1 MIVGAV
7 NVRREATIR
16 LVIRDQQGQNHEV
29 EAVIDTG
36 YDGFLTLPPD
46 LITTLGLTR
55 IGSGRTLLANGTE
68 DQFDIYEADVEWDGA
83 LLRLEID
90 SADADPLI
98 GMSLLY
104 GYDLHIPVIDGG
116 TVVIQKL
123 P

>member
-7 NVRREATIR
+7 NVRQEATLR
-16 LVIRDQQGQNHEV
+16 LNIQDQQGQDHEIEV
-29 EAVIDTG
+29 VIDTG

-46 LITTLGLTR
+46 LIVNLGLSYV
-55 IGSGRTLLANGTE
+55 GSGRTLLANGTE
-68 DQFDIYEADVEWDGA
+68 DQFDIYEAQVEWDGV
-83 LLRLEID
+83 LMRLEVD
-90 SADADPLI
+90 SADTDPLL

-104 GYDLHIPVIDGG
+104 GYDLHIPVVDGG

>member
-1 MIVGAV
+1 MIVGVV
-7 NVRREATIR
+7 NIRREATVR
-16 LVIRDQQGQNHEV
+16 FSVRDKQGQDHEI

-36 YDGFLTLPPD
+36 YDGYLTLPPA
-46 LITTLGLTR
+46 LIAALGLTH

-68 DQFDIYEADVEWDGA
+68 DQFDIYEAVVDWDGA
-83 LLRLEID
+83 LLRLEVD
-90 SADADPLI
+90 SADTDPLI
-98 GMSLLY
+98 GMALLY